1 MRKPLAVVALVIVLV
16 LVNLA
21 IWHKE
26 QQLAHGRVVLLEL
39 APVDPRSL
47 MQGDYMAL
55 RFAMENAIYDALP
68 KQDDAYWRP
77 DVAAEDGK
85 VIVRLDEHSVAHF
98 VARDEGQTLEADQ
111 LLLRYRI
118 RHGDVKFATNAF
130 FFQEGHAAFY
140 ESARYGAFRVDDDG
154 ELLLT
159 DLHDEQYQR
168 IVPPS
173 ELPAAE

>member
-1 MRKPLAVVALVIVLV
+1 MRKPLAVIALVIVLV

-68 KQDDAYWRP
+68 KQDDEYWRP
-77 DVAAEDGK
+77 DVAAEDGT
-85 VIVRLDEHSVAHF
+85 VIVRLDEHRVAHF
-98 VARDEGQTLEADQ
+98 VARYDGQALAADQ

-130 FFQEGHAAFY
+130 FFQEGHAEFY
-140 ESARYGAFRVDDDG
+140 ENARYGAFRVDDDG

-159 DLHDEQYQR
+159 DLHDDQYQR

-173 ELPAAE
+173 EMPAAE

>member
-1 MRKPLAVVALVIVLV
+1 MRKPLALVALVIVLV

-26 QQLAHGRVVLLEL
+26 QQLAEGRLVLLEL

-55 RFAMENAIYDALP
+55 RFAMGDAIYHALP
-68 KQDDAYWRP
+68 KQDDENWPPA
-77 DVAAEDGK
+77 VAAEDGR
-85 VIVRLDEHSVAHF
+85 VVVRLDEHSVARF
-98 VARDEGQTLEADQ
+98 VARYEGQTLAEGQ

-118 RHGDVKFATNAF
+118 RHGNVKFATNAF
-130 FFQEGHAAFY
+130 FFQEGHAEFY
-140 ESARYGAFRVDDDG
+140 ENARYGAFRVDEDG

-159 DLHDEQYQR
+159 DLHDELRQR
-168 IVPPS
+168 IVPPITTP
-173 ELPAAE
+173 EME

>member
-1 MRKPLAVVALVIVLV
+1 MRKPLAVIALVIVLV

-68 KQDDAYWRP
+68 KLDDEYWRP
-77 DVAAEDGK
+77 DVAAEDGT
-85 VIVRLDEHSVAHF
+85 VIVRLDEHRVAHF
-98 VARDEGQTLEADQ
+98 VARYDGQALVADQ

-130 FFQEGHAAFY
+130 FFQEGHAEFY
-140 ESARYGAFRVDDDG
+140 ENARYGAFRVDDDG

-159 DLHDEQYQR
+159 DLHDDQYQR

-173 ELPAAE
+173 EMPAAE

>member
-1 MRKPLAVVALVIVLV
+1 MRKPLAVVVLVVVLV

-21 IWHKE
+21 IWYKE

-55 RFAMENAIYDALP
+55 RFAMENAIYTALP
-68 KQDDAYWRP
+68 KQNDEQWRP
-77 DVAAEDGK
+77 EVAAGDGK

-98 VARDEGQTLEADQ
+98 VARDEGQTLETNQ
-111 LLLRYRI
+111 LRLRYRI

-130 FFQEGHAAFY
+130 FFQEGHAEFY
-140 ESARYGAFRVDDDG
+140 ENARYGAFRVDDDG

-159 DLHDEQYQR
+159 DLHDEQYRR

-173 ELPAAE
+173 EMQAAE